1 MELTTQQKQEVLK
14 LLCNADGEDVETI
27 ISESGFDKYLT
38 RAFIIQAS
46 DYDLHYYLSERKEI
60 KTQSKKQSH
69 TELKSKSL
77 PDTYFEVVRYI
88 TAFTNRDEYDPEQR
102 RNPIEIAQDDEGWS
116 KLYDIAIKWSE
127 EFDKLNKNRKWNGEF
142 VDAVEEFCNK
152 KNVNNQEDLM
162 DEIRAKAD
170 INIVGCGHC
179 GGFLL
184 HRRSDYK
191 INCPHCDTLMDVCDC
206 PDLIY

>member
-1 MELTTQQKQEVLK
+1 ME
-14 LLCNADGEDVETI
+14 
-27 ISESGFDKYLT
+27 
-38 RAFIIQAS
+38 
-46 DYDLHYYLSERKEI
+46 
-60 KTQSKKQSH
+60 